1 MINIL
6 QCIIYSFDLILVD
19 TINNNNNKDYYYI
32 GQKKKKRKKEKKKK
46 RKKEKKKK
54 RKEKEN
60 YRWHCIICDDKLLLN
75 QEI

>member
-46 RKKEKKKK
+46 RKKEKKKRK
-54 RKEKEN
+54 RKLQMTL
-60 YRWHCIICDDKLLLN
+60 YHIRDDKLLLN